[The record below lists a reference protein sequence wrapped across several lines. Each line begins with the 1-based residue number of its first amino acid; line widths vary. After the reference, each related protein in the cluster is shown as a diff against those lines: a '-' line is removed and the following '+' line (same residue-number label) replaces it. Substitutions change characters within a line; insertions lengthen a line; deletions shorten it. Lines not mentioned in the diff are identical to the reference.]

1 MLVNYSV
8 PSGYTMR
15 TPTGLQGSKGGLLS
29 PDLPTLRIPLDP
41 SEGCKGWSQ
50 HERTAEYGEPQ
61 PRNHSTSTI
70 NARCSG
76 MGSGTGATAGIRRSQ
91 GVWSTR
97 NCSNESSI
105 RMYCSGLPGQQRIQK
120 RRSSQP
126 FGIELALSARI
137 QGQTN
142 CGSGHVKSRIWDS

>member
-1 MLVNYSV
+1 
-8 PSGYTMR
+8 MR

-91 GVWSTR
+91 ENTKETQFPAFRDRAGT
-97 NCSNESSI
+97 
-105 RMYCSGLPGQQRIQK
+105 K
-120 RRSSQP
+120 RPNTGPDQLWFR
-126 FGIELALSARI
+126 
-137 QGQTN
+137 T
-142 CGSGHVKSRIWDS
+142 C